1 MFWRNKI
8 KKKYNIAVCLYGH
21 MRTFEFCAPFLHKN
35 LLRYSSYDLFIHS
48 WTKLN
53 HNTQTWYDGEKH
65 LNTHELSRDQ
75 VFNAYGEIKNLSI
88 EEQKI
93 EDLGYT
99 RPCGLDNDKLSN
111 KKGGDV
117 AQANISL
124 DANDD
129 CFSNVPVT
137 GGFSISGLKSLFH
150 SMSSAILLAKE
161 HAYKNAIDYDYIIV
175 TRPDIWFKKPF
186 IIDTLLAKFST
197 EQLEHSVVAVASNAK
212 CLATNKLES
221 SNQVTAWLID
231 TLFLAQPEVMFKFIE
246 HKDYILNKVIAKEIK
261 LVGPESIFMAI
272 LQRAEYKHLILPLTY
287 NRDFVIQRFD

>member
-35 LLRYSSYDLFIHS
+35 LLRYSNYDLFIHS

-53 HNTQTWYDGEKH
+53 HNTQTWHDGEKH
-65 LNTHELSRDQ
+65 LNTHELSCDQ
-75 VFNAYGEIKNLSI
+75 VFNAYGEIKNLCI

-99 RPCGLDNDKLSN
+99 RPYVLDNDKLST
-111 KKGGDV
+111 KKGDDV

-150 SMSSAILLAKE
+150 SMSSAIILAKE
-161 HAYKNAIDYDYIIV
+161 HAFKNAIDYDYIIV

-186 IIDTLLAKFST
+186 MIDTLLAKFST

-212 CLATNKLES
+212 CLTTNNLEP
-221 SNQVTAWLID
+221 SNLVIPWSID
-231 TLFLAQPEVMFKFIE
+231 TLFLAQPEVMFRFIE

-261 LVGPESIFMAI
+261 LFAPEPIFMAI
-272 LQRAEYKHLILPLTY
+272 LQRAGYKHQILPLTY
-287 NRDFVIQRFD
+287 NRDLVIQRFD